1 MYKVIDLFCGCG
13 GFARGF
19 MEGGFEMLL
28 GIDIDVNSLNTYSSN
43 IKGTITWRT
52 DLRDVHSQYITNIIG
67 SSPDVIIGS
76 PPCEPF
82 TPVNN
87 KRMKDELDRLYIDEM
102 GRLTLHF
109 IRIVGDLKP
118 KIFVMENVPQIV
130 EGELKW
136 ALKWEFNKVGY
147 KRIYF
152 NILRAE
158 DSQTPSIRRRIF
170 ISNIPIKIKRE
181 SKRVNV
187 EEALRGLPD
196 PEEIIGYPNH
206 EITPLTEKKIKK
218 IAKLRWGDGLILFK
232 GANGKIY
239 RNMIRLH
246 PKRLAPTVMGG
257 SRFIHPYENRLLTV
271 REQARLM
278 GFPDTH
284 IFYGSRE
291 EQYNQIGEAVPP
303 TLSRAIAKQIKRVLD
318 EGW

>member
-19 MEGGFEMLL
+19 MEEGFEILL
-28 GIDIDVNSLNTYSSN
+28 GIDIDENSLTTYSSN
-43 IKGTITWRT
+43 VKGAITWGM
-52 DLRDVHSQYITNIIG
+52 DLREVHSQDITNIIG

-82 TPVNN
+82 TPVNH
-87 KRMKDELDRLYIDEM
+87 KRMKNELDRLYVDDM

-136 ALKWEFNKVGY
+136 ALKWEFSRVGY
-147 KRIYF
+147 KRVYF

-170 ISNIPIKIKRE
+170 ISNIPIKIKRK
-181 SKRVNV
+181 SNMVNV

-196 PEEIIGYPNH
+196 PEGIIGYPNH

-218 IAKLRWGDGLILFK
+218 IAKLRWGDALILFK
-232 GANGKIY
+232 GADGKIY

-284 IFYGSRE
+284 IFYGSKE

-303 TLSRAIAKQIKRVLD
+303 TLSKAIAKQIKRVLD

>member
-1 MYKVIDLFCGCG
+1 
-13 GFARGF
+13 
-19 MEGGFEMLL
+19 
-28 GIDIDVNSLNTYSSN
+28 
-43 IKGTITWRT
+43 
-52 DLRDVHSQYITNIIG
+52 
-67 SSPDVIIGS
+67 
-76 PPCEPF
+76 
-82 TPVNN
+82 
-87 KRMKDELDRLYIDEM
+87 MKNELDRLYVDDM

-136 ALKWEFNKVGY
+136 ALKWEFSRVGY
-147 KRIYF
+147 KRVYF

-170 ISNIPIKIKRE
+170 ISNIPIKIKRK
-181 SKRVNV
+181 SNMVNV

-196 PEEIIGYPNH
+196 PEGIIGYPNH

-218 IAKLRWGDGLILFK
+218 IAKLRWGDALILFK
-232 GANGKIY
+232 GADGKIY

-284 IFYGSRE
+284 IFYGSKE

-303 TLSRAIAKQIKRVLD
+303 TLSKAIAKQIKRVLD